1 MTATVNAADLFVDPN
16 GSIQAAIDAAN
27 EGDTIHIANGT
38 YAEHLAI
45 DKSLTLQGQ
54 GLVHTIIDA
63 DGTGSGFTISGTAT
77 VTITDLTVING
88 NAARGGGFDIEADS
102 VTLRRVQIRNCTA
115 GRGGGL
121 YVRGTSFTM
130 EQSIVAYCTSTT
142 ETVTD
147 GGKGGGL
154 YLIFTDGQTANIADC
169 AFYGNFAWFGGAMR
183 LWDAEAIVKRCH
195 IFANRSRWDVVEITE
210 TSNFDLIDCLLHNNQ
225 SLFQDIL
232 SCSYD
237 SVIRQAYVTVA
248 DNVSLGGNGYL
259 YGDPFSTVGI
269 WNSAFQENTP
279 DAVEVNPDAAF
290 GGVVLSTPPA
300 GFNLVAATDSFTV
313 GDDGD
318 YYLAAAADQPTSF
331 IGAGTTDSPIALD
344 AVARRCVP
352 AGDAAAD
359 PPNSGYC
366 YPAVPEG
373 QVTIDSVDPWA
384 VTGHGVPYLVYEL
397 EEAGTLDFD
406 GLTSTFLGA
415 LSVAD
420 SDLDQPLPS
429 QSPWFYRLRGRQPT
443 GATVRITVLSDL
455 GATLGD
461 RTVDLLSTGLEWRAS
476 ATTDGN
482 GLATLDNLPPGTYT
496 VKAGGGDGL
505 YKAAYLGDS
514 TDGNVAQTFTVSEFG
529 VAEETVTLSPGG
541 MITGSVLSDDTV
553 VAGATVAVYAA
564 ADSNLVNSST
574 TDANGDYTVGGLPPG
589 TYKVS
594 VHNEPVLV
602 TVYWPEAEAIAD
614 GSAIVITGVEAAT
627 ANFANVRRRTSLSG
641 TVTVPAGEKVF
652 QMTVAVYDSLTFT
665 EQDFVYAQADG
676 TYEVY
681 ALPGT
686 YVLAAG
692 EGSDLVNTFSD
703 ELTVGVLPLVDIDF
717 TLVPG
722 GTISGLVVDEGEF
735 PAPNVYVDFY
745 TISDDDVTYVDSAVT
760 NATGDY
766 LSPNLPEASYV
777 VQAYGDPLYSNV
789 WYPDA
794 AEPAGATTIS
804 LLAYEDIEDIDFQVQ
819 EQ

>member
-1 MTATVNAADLFVDPN
+1 MTATVNAADVFVYPTDS
-16 GSIQAAIDAAN
+16 GIQAAIDAATP
-27 EGDTIHIANGT
+27 GDTIHIANGT
-38 YAEHLAI
+38 YAENLVV
-45 DKSLTLQGQ
+45 DKLLTLQGQ

-63 DGTGSGFTISGTAT
+63 GGAGSGFTISGTAT
-77 VTITDLTVING
+77 VTIADLTVING

-142 ETVTD
+142 ETVAD

-154 YLIFTDGQTANIADC
+154 YLIFTDGQTANISDC

-183 LWDAEAIVKRCH
+183 LWDADAIVKRCH

-237 SVIRQAYVTVA
+237 SVIRHAYVTVA

-318 YYLAAAADQPTSF
+318 YYLAAAADQPTLF

-373 QVTIDSVDPWA
+373 QVTIDSVVPWV

-397 EEAGTLDFD
+397 EEAGTLNFD
-406 GLTSTFLGA
+406 DINSTFLGA
-415 LSVAD
+415 LSFAD
-420 SDLDQPLPS
+420 SDLDQPLPD

-443 GATVRITVLSDL
+443 GATVLITVESDL
-455 GATLGD
+455 GATLSEK
-461 RTVDLLSTGLEWRAS
+461 TVDLLSTSLEWRAS

-496 VKAGGGDGL
+496 VKAGGGDAL
-505 YKAAYLGDS
+505 YKAAYLGDN
-514 TDGNVAQTFTVSEFG
+514 TDGNAAQTFTVSD

-541 MITGSVLSDDTV
+541 TITGSVLSANVV
-553 VAGATVAVYAA
+553 VAGATVAVYD

-574 TDANGDYTVGGLPPG
+574 TDANGDYTVGGLPPD

-594 VHNEPVLV
+594 VHNEPVFV

-614 GSAIVITGVEAAT
+614 GSAVVINGVEAAT
-627 ANFANVRRRTSLSG
+627 ANFANVPRRTSLSG
-641 TVTVPAGEKVF
+641 TVTVPAGEKAF

-722 GTISGLVVDEGEF
+722 GTISGLLVDEGEF

-745 TISDDDVTYVDSAVT
+745 TVSGDVVTYVDSAVT
-760 NATGDY
+760 NAIGDY
-766 LSPNLPEASYV
+766 LSPNLPEATYV

-819 EQ
+819 GQ

>member
-27 EGDTIHIANGT
+27 EEGGDTIHIANGT
-38 YAEHLAI
+38 YVEHLAI
-45 DKSLTLQGQ
+45 DKPLTLQGQ

-63 DGTGSGFTISGTAT
+63 DGTGSGFTISGTGT
-77 VTITDLTVING
+77 VTITDLAVING
-88 NAARGGGFDIEADS
+88 NAVRGGGFDIEADS

-154 YLIFTDGQTANIADC
+154 YLIFTDGQTANITDS
-169 AFYGNFAWFGGAMR
+169 AFYGNYAWFGGAMR

-210 TSNFDLIDCLLHNNQ
+210 TSNFDLVDCLLQNNQ

-237 SVIRQAYVTVA
+237 SVIRYAYVTVA

-279 DAVEVNPDAAF
+279 DAVEVNPDAVF

-300 GFNLVAATDSFTV
+300 GFNLVPATDSFTV

-318 YYLAAAADQPTSF
+318 YYLAAAADQPSSF

-373 QVTIDSVDPWA
+373 QVTIDSVAPWA

-406 GLTSTFLGA
+406 GITSTFLGA
-415 LSVAD
+415 LSFAD
-420 SDLDQPLPS
+420 SDLDQPLPG

-443 GATVRITVLSDL
+443 GATVRITVLGDL
-455 GATLGD
+455 GATLSD
-461 RTVDLLSTGLEWRAS
+461 RTVDLLSTSLEWRAS

-496 VKAGGGDGL
+496 VKAGGGDAL
-505 YKAAYLGDS
+505 YKAEYLVDI
-514 TDGNVAQTFTVSEFG
+514 TVSEFG
-529 VAEETVTLSPGG
+529 VAEGTVTLSQGG
-541 MITGSVLSDDTV
+541 MITGSVFSDNAV
-553 VAGATVAVYAA
+553 VAGATVAVYDG
-564 ADSNLVNSST
+564 DSNLVNSSI

-594 VHNEPVLV
+594 AHNEPVFA

-614 GSAIVITGVEAAT
+614 GSAIVITGVETAT
-627 ANFANVRRRTSLSG
+627 ADFANVPRRTSLSG

-665 EQDFVYAQADG
+665 EQDFVYAQPDG

-703 ELTVGVLPLVDIDF
+703 ELTVDVLPLVDIDF
-717 TLVPG
+717 SLVPG

-745 TISDDDVTYVDSAVT
+745 TVSGNVVTYVDSAVT

-766 LSPNLPEASYV
+766 LSPNLPEATYV
-777 VQAYGDPLYSNV
+777 MQAYGDPLYSNV

>member
-1 MTATVNAADLFVDPN
+1 MTATVNAADIFVDPT
-16 GSIQAAIDAAN
+16 GSGIQAAIDAATP
-27 EGDTIHIANGT
+27 GDTIHIANGT
-38 YAEHLAI
+38 YAENLAI

-63 DGTGSGFTISGTAT
+63 SGAGSGFTISGTAI
-77 VTITDLTVING
+77 VTITDLAVING
-88 NAARGGGFDIEADS
+88 NAARGGGFDIEADN

-115 GRGGGL
+115 GRGGGV

-154 YLIFTDGQTANIADC
+154 YLIFTDGQTANITDS

-210 TSNFDLIDCLLHNNQ
+210 TSNCDLVDSLLHNNQ

-237 SVIRQAYVTVA
+237 SVIRYAYVTAV

-269 WNSAFQENTP
+269 WNSVFQENTP

-290 GGVVLSTPPA
+290 GGVVLSTPPN

-318 YYLAAAADQPTSF
+318 YYLAAAADQPTLF
-331 IGAGTTDSPIALD
+331 IGAGTTASPIALD
-344 AVARRCVP
+344 AVPRRCVP

-366 YPAVPEG
+366 YPALPEG
-373 QVTIDSVDPWA
+373 QVSIDSVDSWA
-384 VTGHGVPYLVYEL
+384 VTGQGVPYLVYKL

-406 GLTSTFLGA
+406 DINSTFLGA
-415 LSVAD
+415 LSFED
-420 SDLDQPLPS
+420 SDLDQPLPD
-429 QSPWFYRLRGRQPT
+429 QSPWFYRLRGHQPT
-443 GATVRITVLSDL
+443 GATVLITVESDL
-455 GATLGD
+455 GTTLSD

-476 ATTDGN
+476 ATSDGD
-482 GLATLDNLPPGTYT
+482 GLATLDNLPPGIYT
-496 VKAGGGDGL
+496 VKAGGGDEL

-514 TDGNVAQTFTVSEFG
+514 TDGSVAQTFTVSDG
-529 VAEETVTLSPGG
+529 VVEETVTLSPGG
-541 MITGSVLSDDTV
+541 MINGSVLSDNVV
-553 VAGATVAVYAA
+553 VAGATVAVYD
-564 ADSNLVNSST
+564 ADSNLVNSSA
-574 TDANGDYTVGGLPPG
+574 TDVNGDYTVGGLPPG

-602 TVYWPEAEAIAD
+602 TVYWPAAEAIAD
-614 GSAIVITGVEAAT
+614 GSTIDITGVETAT
-627 ANFANVRRRTSLSG
+627 ANFENIPRRTSLSG
-641 TVTVPAGEKVF
+641 TVTVPAGEKAF
-652 QMTVAVYDSLTFT
+652 QVTVAVYDALTFT

-692 EGSDLVNTFSD
+692 EGSDLVNTLSD
-703 ELTVGVLPLVDIDF
+703 ELTVGALPLVDIDF
-717 TLVPG
+717 TLIPG

-745 TISDDDVTYVDSAVT
+745 TISGNEVTYVDSAVT

-766 LSPNLPEASYV
+766 LSPNLPEASYI
-777 VQAYGDPLYSNV
+777 VQVYGDPLYSNV

-819 EQ
+819 GQ

>member
-1 MTATVNAADLFVDPN
+1 MTATVNAADVFVDPT
-16 GSIQAAIDAAN
+16 GSGIQAEIDEATP
-27 EGDTIHIANGT
+27 GDTIHIANGT
-38 YAEHLAI
+38 YAENLAI

-63 DGTGSGFTISGTAT
+63 GGAGSGFTISGTAT
-77 VTITDLTVING
+77 VTITDLAVING
-88 NAARGGGFDIEADS
+88 NAARGGGFDIEAVCAS
-102 VTLRRVQIRNCTA
+102 LRRVLIRICSA
-115 GRGGGL
+115 GRGGGV

-154 YLIFTDGQTANIADC
+154 YLIFTDGQTANITDS

-210 TSNFDLIDCLLHNNQ
+210 TSNCDLVDSLLHNNQ

-237 SVIRQAYVTVA
+237 SVIRYAYVTAV

-269 WNSAFQENTP
+269 WNSVFQENTP

-290 GGVVLSTPPA
+290 GGVVLSAPPA
-300 GFNLVAATDSFTV
+300 GFNLEAATDSFTI

-318 YYLAAAADQPTSF
+318 YYLAAAADQPTLF

-344 AVARRCVP
+344 AVPRRCVP

-366 YPAVPEG
+366 YPAAPEG
-373 QVTIDSVDPWA
+373 QVTIDSVDSWA
-384 VTGHGVPYLVYEL
+384 VTGQGVPYLVYEL
-397 EEAGTLDFD
+397 EEAGTPDFD
-406 GLTSTFLGA
+406 DINSTFLGA
-415 LSVAD
+415 LSFED
-420 SDLDQPLPS
+420 SDLDQPLPG
-429 QSPWFYRLRGRQPT
+429 QSSWFYRLRGHQPT
-443 GATVRITVLSDL
+443 GATVLITVESEL
-455 GATLGD
+455 GATLSEK
-461 RTVDLLSTGLEWRAS
+461 TVDLLSPSLEWRAS
-476 ATTDGN
+476 ATSDGN

-514 TDGNVAQTFTVSEFG
+514 TDGSAAQTFTVSEFG
-529 VAEETVTLSPGG
+529 AEETITLSPGG
-541 MITGSVLSDDTV
+541 MITGSALSDNVV
-553 VAGATVAVYAA
+553 VAGATVAVYD

-574 TDANGDYTVGGLPPG
+574 TDENGDYTVGGLPPG

-602 TVYWPEAEAIAD
+602 TVYWPAAEAIAD
-614 GSAIVITGVEAAT
+614 GSSIDITGVETAT
-627 ANFANVRRRTSLSG
+627 ANFENIPRRTNLSG

-652 QMTVAVYDSLTFT
+652 QMTVAVYDALTFT

-686 YVLAAG
+686 YVLVAG
-692 EGSDLVNTFSD
+692 EGSDLVNTLSD
-703 ELTVGVLPLVDIDF
+703 ELTVGALPLVDIDF

-745 TISDDDVTYVDSAVT
+745 TISGNEVTYVDSAVT

-777 VQAYGDPLYSNV
+777 VQVYGDPLYSNV

-794 AEPAGATTIS
+794 AEPTGATTIS

-819 EQ
+819 QQ

>member
-1 MTATVNAADLFVDPN
+1 MTATVNAADVFVDPT
-16 GSIQAAIDAAN
+16 GSGIQAEIDEATP
-27 EGDTIHIANGT
+27 GDTIHIANGT
-38 YAEHLAI
+38 YAENLAI

-63 DGTGSGFTISGTAT
+63 GGAGSGFTISGTAT
-77 VTITDLTVING
+77 VTIADLAVING
-88 NAARGGGFDIEADS
+88 NAARGGGFDIEADN

-115 GRGGGL
+115 GRGGGV

-154 YLIFTDGQTANIADC
+154 YLIFTDGQTANITDS

-210 TSNFDLIDCLLHNNQ
+210 TSNCDLVDSLLHNNQ

-237 SVIRQAYVTVA
+237 SVIRYAYVTAV

-269 WNSAFQENTP
+269 WNSVFQENTP

-290 GGVVLSTPPA
+290 GGVVLSAPPA
-300 GFNLVAATDSFTV
+300 GFNLEAATDSFTI

-318 YYLAAAADQPTSF
+318 YYLAAAADQPTLF

-344 AVARRCVP
+344 AVPRRCVP

-366 YPAVPEG
+366 YPAAPEG
-373 QVTIDSVDPWA
+373 QVTIDSVDSWA
-384 VTGHGVPYLVYEL
+384 VTGQGVPYLVYEL
-397 EEAGTLDFD
+397 EEAGTPDFD
-406 GLTSTFLGA
+406 DINSTFLGA
-415 LSVAD
+415 LSFED
-420 SDLDQPLPS
+420 SDLDQPLPG
-429 QSPWFYRLRGRQPT
+429 QSSWFYRLRGHQPT
-443 GATVRITVLSDL
+443 GATVLITVESDL
-455 GATLGD
+455 GATLSD
-461 RTVDLLSTGLEWRAS
+461 RTVDLLSPGLEWRAS
-476 ATTDGN
+476 ATTDVD

-496 VKAGGGDGL
+496 VKAGGGDEL

-514 TDGNVAQTFTVSEFG
+514 TDGNAAQTFTVSEFG
-529 VAEETVTLSPGG
+529 AEETITLSPGG
-541 MITGSVLSDDTV
+541 MITGSALSDNVV
-553 VAGATVAVYAA
+553 VAGATVAVYD

-574 TDANGDYTVGGLPPG
+574 TDENGDYTVGGLAPG

-602 TVYWPEAEAIAD
+602 TVYWPAAEAIAD
-614 GSAIVITGVEAAT
+614 GSSIDITGVETAT
-627 ANFANVRRRTSLSG
+627 ANFENIPRRTNLSG

-652 QMTVAVYDSLTFT
+652 QMTVAVYDALTFT

-686 YVLAAG
+686 YVLVAG
-692 EGSDLVNTFSD
+692 EGSDLVNTLSD
-703 ELTVGVLPLVDIDF
+703 ELTVGALPLVDIDF

-745 TISDDDVTYVDSAVT
+745 TISGNEVTYVDSAVT

-777 VQAYGDPLYSNV
+777 VQVYGDPLYSNV

-794 AEPAGATTIS
+794 AEPTGATTIS

-819 EQ
+819 QQ